1 MDCQVFFDNF
11 LSTNEFFNTRKRRC
25 FDTAAVDVT
34 YQINAKLDLPLFLT
48 EYIASSALP
57 IRYSTRVL

>member
-1 MDCQVFFDNF
+1 MDCQGFFDNF
-11 LSTNEFFNTRKRRC
+11 FVSDNFNKKRRC
-25 FDTAAVDVT
+25 RNTAAIAVN

-57 IRYSTRVL
+57 MRYSTRVL